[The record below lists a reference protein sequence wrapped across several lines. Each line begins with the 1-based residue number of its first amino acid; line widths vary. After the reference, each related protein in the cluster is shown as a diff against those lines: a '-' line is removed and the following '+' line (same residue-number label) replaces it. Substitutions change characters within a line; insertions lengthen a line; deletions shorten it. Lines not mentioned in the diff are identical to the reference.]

1 MMQVI
6 RNLLQEIVNNIDAG
20 NSNIPAEKEMEL
32 IEYLSAFVNPN
43 EKLSKYQ
50 ACKYLNV
57 SRASFDNY
65 VKEGRI
71 PKGRKQQGFKEL
83 FYYRK
88 DLDTFKESF
97 KK

>member
-20 NSNIPAEKEMEL
+20 NSNIPEEKEMEL

>member
-1 MMQVI
+1 MKII
-6 RNLLQEIVNNIDAG
+6 RDLLQEIVNNIDTG
-20 NSNIPAEKEMEL
+20 NSNIPEEKELEL

-50 ACKYLNV
+50 ACKYLGV